1 MEMERYELT
10 DNKSGEKFT
19 YTKLQWELA
28 FYLIFF
34 AGLLTGLSLGYYC
47 L

>member
-1 MEMERYELT
+1 MKRYELT

-19 YTKLQWELA
+19 YTKLQCEIGFCLV
-28 FYLIFF
+28 FF
-34 AGLLTGLSLGYYC
+34 AGLLTGLLLGYYC

>member
-1 MEMERYELT
+1 MKRYELT

-19 YTKLQWELA
+19 YTKLQWEIGFCLV
-28 FYLIFF
+28 FF
-34 AGLLTGLSLGYYC
+34 AGLLTGLLLGYYC

>member
-1 MEMERYELT
+1 MKRYELT

-19 YTKLQWELA
+19 YTTLQWEIA
-28 FYLIFF
+28 FGLIFF
-34 AGLLTGLSLGYYC
+34 AGLLTGLLLGYYC